1 MAKWTKDTELP
12 LQTVQICLYLKH
24 HLTCLSRTS
33 EKIGFKKQNIFY
45 SGTLFYGEAS
55 SSTIFQ
61 KASPILH
68 PTFLLAEENKKVKCK
83 RDIFVPAEQSLTS
96 HLNFPGTVWV
106 VMNHIPQWN
115 HNKDPYLI
123 TVCSPSSV
131 RAPLKLESQRLDWS
145 LNSSMYFNLC
155 FCYAKV

>member
-12 LQTVQICLYLKH
+12 LQTMQICLYLKH

-45 SGTLFYGEAS
+45 GGTLFCGEAS

-115 HNKDPYLI
+115 HNKQRSISHNSMLTIICKSTTQTGKPKTRLI
-123 TVCSPSSV
+123 T
-131 RAPLKLESQRLDWS
+131 K
-145 LNSSMYFNLC
+145 
-155 FCYAKV
+155 